1 MLDNTGDGSM
11 LFKSQDER
19 TPKLLQ
25 GSFVTSAEITAILE
39 NVPEVYDDIEML
51 EIRFPEI
58 SEDLVDSNVTI
69 KKDKQELADI
79 LFWTLNRTQIS
90 VLQIQKNFKIGNRA
104 TEIMDILYKM
114 NIVSAKFSNQP
125 REVIANGLEDLS
137 LETIKLLEDYGYT
150 KAQIEKTLESKK

>member
-1 MLDNTGDGSM
+1 M
-11 LFKSQDER
+11 
-19 TPKLLQ
+19 
-25 GSFVTSAEITAILE
+25 E